1 VFELGWRMLL
11 VELGNTRI
19 KSTLCGESGIG
30 DVFQITHSS
39 PTWQKDFK
47 SYLASLAQ
55 PVRVC
60 YIASVASVALTAS
73 LEQLVT
79 RNLALQPV
87 EIKAQKDF
95 LGVING
101 YQAVET
107 LGVDRWLA
115 MIAAYQRFPQ
125 GVCVVD
131 SGTATTVDVVDRFGQ
146 HRGGLILP
154 GLKLAQNML
163 QNQTARIE
171 INAEMEKTSPLLADN
186 TSTAVYSGI
195 VHATRALIDLTMR
208 EEGNGCA
215 LVLTGGAAHEIG
227 MEWTGASISPNL
239 VLEGLYL
246 VAKSCR
252 QN

>member
-1 VFELGWRMLL
+1 MLL

-115 MIAAYQRFPQ
+115 MIAAYQRFLQ
-125 GVCVVD
+125 G
-131 SGTATTVDVVDRFGQ
+131 
-146 HRGGLILP
+146 
-154 GLKLAQNML
+154 
-163 QNQTARIE
+163 
-171 INAEMEKTSPLLADN
+171 
-186 TSTAVYSGI
+186 
-195 VHATRALIDLTMR
+195 
-208 EEGNGCA
+208 
-215 LVLTGGAAHEIG
+215 
-227 MEWTGASISPNL
+227 
-239 VLEGLYL
+239 
-246 VAKSCR
+246 
-252 QN
+252 